1 MPELIYQSEFKGEEM
16 DARFAAVA
24 QLAAA
29 LEALTTVVAQKYVKP
44 ASGIPSTDM
53 DADVQAALAKAN
65 TAVQSL
71 ADYYTKSEVD
81 QMLAAIN
88 GMDYVDVSTLPTA
101 SASTMGKIY
110 LLGPDAS
117 GYYAYY
123 YTSYDGSAY
132 SWVGPLGTTQISLAN
147 YATKDELSQKA
158 SIVEDLVNLSNYGL
172 RPYTISGGGAYGVS
186 SGYEHIVIPL
196 AGVTKIRLKAKSSQA
211 AMIAWLASNT
221 KPTSGGTVPYAPGY
235 SARIDITA
243 NTEAQYDVPTG
254 ANWLFVYLGT
264 AGENNWAPDY
274 LYLSRMVGE
283 GVLSTMN
290 TTALSSKEGKR
301 INDQALA
308 PDVVD
313 VANLQTEGGRIVD
326 GAWNNTARY
335 KHVIIPVTERDVVH
349 VEANSQIPTSYAFLT
364 ADVAPSNSQPVPFV
378 PNTQQSTVAVCTASD
393 ITVPDLAKFM
403 YIYVGDAN
411 STSTMK
417 EGVPSKVIVYH
428 TMAAAKKAIADVS
441 RADVGVVASF
451 DGADI
456 SLARSGKVY
465 GFVPGQTYRVNFLNP
480 NVPLADTSG
489 SNYRFQLG
497 AYDSEDTLLG
507 YLLGWGTNS
516 SLPDY
521 ADVVIPA
528 GTAYLQ
534 TQGRCSAGYSCPV
547 SFFPVSSS
555 VISGNVLDNNP
566 ESEFRPKFMS
576 ATKRYYTT
584 SDASQPSPLVILHLS
599 DIHANWDNVAR
610 FLQFKSKYASFID
623 AALCTGDIA
632 DDKLTD
638 GVTGYTDIA
647 TDVMT
652 VIGNHDTRGASGWQ
666 DYAGKEAYDAL
677 IAPNVVNWGVTQPS
691 DAATAGKCYYYKDFS
706 EKHLRLVVV
715 DIMAYDSTEDA
726 WLADVLA
733 SAKSSNFHVVI
744 ATHFAGARAQA
755 EAEQPV
761 FTKMPCNYTTLYEM
775 GGDSSLLTAYNGN
788 AYMMGATVDAFITGG
803 GKFVGYVQGHFHA
816 DFVAKV
822 AKYPNQLIYAIGASK
837 AGEMR
842 DFNHVI
848 GTRNQDEFQIVSI
861 DTHDTIVK
869 LYKVGAFYDRYGR
882 SKGSVCV
889 NYSTGE
895 VLGEGR

>member
-1 MPELIYQSEFKGEEM
+1 MATGNITRLEGVWPETHE
-16 DARFAAVA
+16 RAVRDSA
-24 QLAAA
+24 GVTLETKLGNINSNISQL
-29 LEALTTVVAQKYVKP
+29 
-44 ASGIPSTDM
+44 
-53 DADVQAALAKAN
+53 
-65 TAVQSL
+65 
-71 ADYYTKSEVD
+71 D
-81 QMLAAIN
+81 QN
-88 GMDYVDVSTLPTA
+88 
-101 SASTMGKIY
+101 
-110 LLGPDAS
+110 
-117 GYYAYY
+117 
-123 YTSYDGSAY
+123 
-132 SWVGPLGTTQISLAN
+132 
-147 YATKDELSQKA
+147 KA

-172 RPYTISGGGAYGVS
+172 RPYTISAGGAYGVS

-196 AGVTKIRLKAKSSQA
+196 AGVTKIRIKAQSSQA

-243 NTEAQYDVPTG
+243 NTEAQYNVPTG

-264 AGENNWAPDY
+264 AGQNNWAPDY

-283 GVLSTMN
+283 GVLSAMPTI
-290 TTALSSKEGKR
+290 ALSSQEGKR

-308 PDVVD
+308 PEVVN

-349 VEANSQIPTSYAFLT
+349 IEANSQIATSYAFLT
-364 ADVAPSNSQPVPFV
+364 ADVAPSNGQPVPLV

-428 TMAAAKKAIADVS
+428 TMAAARKAIEDIS

-451 DGADI
+451 DGANI

-497 AYDSEDTLLG
+497 AYDSTGTLIT
-507 YLLGWGTNS
+507 YLLGWATS
-516 SLPDY
+516 SQLPDY
-521 ADVVIPA
+521 VDIVIPEN
-528 GTAYLQ
+528 TEYLQ
-534 TQGRCSAGYSCPV
+534 AQGRCLAGYSCPV
-547 SFFPVSSS
+547 SFFPVNSS
-555 VISGNVLDNNP
+555 VISGDILDNNP
-566 ESEFRPKFMS
+566 ENEFQPKFMS
-576 ATKRYYTT
+576 AAKRYYTT
-584 SDASQPSPLVILHLS
+584 SDASQPLPLILLHLS

-610 FLQFKSKYASFID
+610 FIRFRDKYKSFID
-623 AALCTGDIA
+623 VSICTGDIA
-632 DDKLTD
+632 ADKLTD
-638 GVTGYTDIA
+638 GVTGYTSIAHDIL
-647 TDVMT
+647 T

-666 DYAGKEAYDAL
+666 DYINKPAYDAL
-677 IAPNVVNWGVTQPS
+677 IGPNVANWGVTQPS
-691 DAATAGKCYYYKDFS
+691 NAVAAGKCYYYKDFA

-715 DIMAYDSTEDA
+715 DIMAYDSTEDS

-733 SAKSSNFHVVI
+733 SAKSSNLHVVI
-744 ATHFAGARAQA
+744 ATHFAGARVQA
-755 EAEQPV
+755 EVDQPV
-761 FTKMPCNYTTLYEM
+761 FTKVPCNYTTLYEV
-775 GGDSSLLTAYNGN
+775 GNDSNVLFGYNPN
-788 AYMMGATVDAFITGG
+788 AYMLTATVDSFMTGG
-803 GKFVGYVQGHFHA
+803 GKFVGYIQGHFHA
-816 DFVAKV
+816 DFVAKL
-822 AKYPNQLIYAIGASK
+822 AKYPNQLIYAVGATK

-842 DFNHVI
+842 DFNHVV
-848 GTRNQDEFQIVSI
+848 GTRNQDEFQIIAI
-861 DTHDTIVK
+861 DTHNTIVK

-895 VLGEGR
+895 VLGEGM